1 MTGAWL
7 VLVESNTTGSG
18 RLFCSCARQLSLRP
32 VLLGRD
38 PARYPYVAADGIDHR
53 VTDTGSVAAVVAACR
68 ALGGP
73 IVGVTSSSEYFIA
86 TAAEAARALGL
97 PHPAPECVR
106 ACRDKY
112 AQRVTLSAA
121 GVSCPRFAAA
131 RTPAEAARAAAR
143 VGYPVVIKPAS
154 GTGSIAVRLCH
165 TDAEVRAAVAD
176 ALAAPDPALPP
187 QDTVLVEEYLTGAE
201 YSAELIDD
209 QVVGVTGKLL
219 GGEPYFVEIG
229 HDFPAP
235 VGDAQRS
242 AIGALAV
249 AAVRALGLGW
259 GGAHVELRYS
269 AAGELCVVEVNPRLA
284 GGMIPR
290 AVQEATGIDMI
301 FHVVAAAAGRPEP
314 LRYRSALAASIRFL
328 IARDAGTL
336 TGVRGVAEAMRLPG
350 VVEVGITAQ
359 PGQQVVPRHSFRD
372 RLGYVIASAAA
383 HAEAARTAEAGLALL
398 AACIAPANAA
408 AAAP

>member
-1 MTGAWL
+1 
-7 VLVESNTTGSG
+7 
-18 RLFCSCARQLSLRP
+18 
-32 VLLGRD
+32 
-38 PARYPYVAADGIDHR
+38 
-53 VTDTGSVAAVVAACR
+53 VV
-68 ALGGP
+68 
-73 IVGVTSSSEYFIA
+73 
-86 TAAEAARALGL
+86 
-97 PHPAPECVR
+97 
-106 ACRDKY
+106 
-112 AQRVTLSAA
+112 
-121 GVSCPRFAAA
+121 
-131 RTPAEAARAAAR
+131 
-143 VGYPVVIKPAS
+143 KPAS
-154 GTGSIAVRLCH
+154 GTGSIAVRLGH
-165 TDAEVRAAVAD
+165 DSAQVRAAA
-176 ALAAPDPALPP
+176 AHAFAAPDPALPP
-187 QDTVLVEEYLTGAE
+187 QETVLVEEYLTGAE

-209 QVVGVTGKLL
+209 QVVGVTRKLL
-219 GGEPYFVEIG
+219 GPEPYFVETG

-235 VGDAQRS
+235 LPEADRR
-242 AIGALAV
+242 ALAQLAV
-249 AAVRALGLGW
+249 TAVRALGLGW

-269 AAGELCVVEVNPRLA
+269 AAGNPCVVEVNPRLA

-372 RLGYVIASAAA
+372 RLGYVIASAAG

-398 AACIAPANAA
+398 AACITPGSAA
-408 AAAP
+408 AAAAS